1 LIQNK
6 YRNLAEQQINDIQ
19 AELERI
25 RRLIYIEALVFSLK
39 QSLKPND
46 QEGIDSMQNLTK
58 KAGPFT
64 NEDKQK
70 FDGLAKKFE
79 HLNNLPGL
87 GITERERVAI
97 VSALN
102 MTKGHWYVCPQ
113 GHPYVIT
120 EV

>member
-1 LIQNK
+1 MQNK
-6 YRNLAEQQINDIQ
+6 YRSLAEQQTNDIQ

-25 RRLIYIEALVFSLK
+25 RCLIYIEALVYSLK
-39 QSLKPND
+39 KTLKPNE
-46 QEGIDSMQNLTK
+46 QEGIDAMQYLTK
-58 KAGPFT
+58 KIGSFT

-70 FDGLAKKFE
+70 FNGLAKKFE
-79 HLNNLPGL
+79 HLNNILGL
-87 GITERERVAI
+87 GINERERVAI

-102 MTKGHWYVCPQ
+102 MGKGHWYVCPQ